1 MSRNLFSSLDIRDNL
16 KVAFLGKKST
26 NPSTINL
33 VTGSDFMELSSLCN
47 CITVGALSVQET

>member
-1 MSRNLFSSLDIRDNL
+1 MGRNLFSSLDIRDNL
-16 KVAFLGKKST
+16 KGAFLGKKST
-26 NPSTINL
+26 NPSINL

>member
-1 MSRNLFSSLDIRDNL
+1 MKQNVVIRDNL

-26 NPSTINL
+26 NPSINL